1 MQHGIKQAKDSDS
14 IGKLFAAY
22 LRRAEESTLGGVLV
36 EITILHA
43 VMRQNAMQVL
53 RDAATAYKVDAD
65 AIPTDI
71 DSAEAEL
78 TNEIGKL
85 WQVHTEAQTSVR
97 KSRDELK
104 LIRTSLSRKLHELK
118 AVLSRPGRG
127 GAWSSFL
134 WHRRSRARRETGWS
148 AHMRKR

>member
-65 AIPTDI
+65 AISLKVKQEFAAKEKARLVPKATATAPPKAKK
-71 DSAEAEL
+71 SA
-78 TNEIGKL
+78 
-85 WQVHTEAQTSVR
+85 
-97 KSRDELK
+97 
-104 LIRTSLSRKLHELK
+104 
-118 AVLSRPGRG
+118 
-127 GAWSSFL
+127 
-134 WHRRSRARRETGWS
+134 
-148 AHMRKR
+148 